1 MPSIISSQKRGNE
14 SASVLKSGRR
24 KKKLEETEEYHGGVL
39 VPKVSMHGGL

>member
-1 MPSIISSQKRGNE
+1 MPSINGSQKRGNE